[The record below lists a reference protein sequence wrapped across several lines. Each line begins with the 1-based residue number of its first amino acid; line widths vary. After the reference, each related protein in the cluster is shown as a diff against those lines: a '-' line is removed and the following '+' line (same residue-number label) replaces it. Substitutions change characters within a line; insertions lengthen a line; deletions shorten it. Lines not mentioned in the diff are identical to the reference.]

1 METRN
6 IEVQNEENMATNAT
20 PKREYQ
26 PPKTLEVKVDAST
39 LTILAVAALLLPL
52 LIVGFLG

>member
-1 METRN
+1 MEM
-6 IEVQNEENMATNAT
+6 QNEENMATNAT
-20 PKREYQ
+20 PQREYQ

-39 LTILAVAALLLPL
+39 LTVLAVAALLLPL